1 MSWEAHRVL
10 AVTWEGRAV
19 NFLFAS
25 FSCWNASSYES
36 KTHLRIRSVPCL
48 VPHSFWTLCS
58 PSAWMDR
65 RRKLLTIMTVL
76 VMEKIDRRGHLVSN
90 VRLHLSEFLTSAIR
104 CISGGIPVKEFRQCK
119 ISLLKLNRG
128 AHMWDTLY
136 VVNSSAH
143 KAPSVS
149 PLLFYQY
156 QELCVILGKVA
167 SNLSLRLSRS
177 GCLFFCLSCVHLLP
191 HGNKRPCI

>member
-1 MSWEAHRVL
+1 
-10 AVTWEGRAV
+10 
-19 NFLFAS
+19 
-25 FSCWNASSYES
+25 
-36 KTHLRIRSVPCL
+36 
-48 VPHSFWTLCS
+48 
-58 PSAWMDR
+58 MDR